1 MMLKGIKFRIYPNE
15 EQKQIIEQTFG
26 CCRLIYNKA
35 LAMRK
40 EAFENNEKI
49 GYKQTSAMLTEL
61 KAQEEFAFLKE
72 ADSVALQQ
80 ALRDLDMSFSRFFK
94 KYARYPRFRK
104 KSDNHQAYRTL
115 SKHICFVGNC
125 IKLPK
130 LGYVKVKQSMEV
142 GQIRNVTVERSPSG
156 RYFVV
161 VCTEFVPKKIENKGN
176 TITLYLG
183 TDFFYK
189 DNNGNIVNDP
199 PGLDELYK
207 KMQREQKKLSRKE
220 SGSKN
225 REKQRIKLARVHE
238 RLSDKRNDFLQK
250 LSTELIRENQTI
262 IIDDSEVRDKGVNYL
277 QSKSVSSISYC
288 KFIEMLKYKA
298 QWYGNEVIVLGEEEE
313 EKAEA

>member
-15 EQKQIIEQTFG
+15 EQKQIIEQTYG

-61 KAQEEFAFLKE
+61 KSQEEFAFLKE

-130 LGYVKVKQSMEV
+130 LGFVKVKQSMEV
-142 GQIRNVTVERSPSG
+142 EHINNVTID
-156 RYFVV
+156 
-161 VCTEFVPKKIENKGN
+161 K
-176 TITLYLG
+176 
-183 TDFFYK
+183 
-189 DNNGNIVNDP
+189 
-199 PGLDELYK
+199 
-207 KMQREQKKLSRKE
+207 
-220 SGSKN
+220 
-225 REKQRIKLARVHE
+225 
-238 RLSDKRNDFLQK
+238 KRN
-250 LSTELIRENQTI
+250 
-262 IIDDSEVRDKGVNYL
+262 
-277 QSKSVSSISYC
+277 C
-288 KFIEMLKYKA
+288 
-298 QWYGNEVIVLGEEEE
+298 
-313 EKAEA
+313 

>member
-1 MMLKGIKFRIYPNE
+1 MLKGIKFRIYPNK
-15 EQKQIIEQTFG
+15 EQQQIIEQTFG

-61 KAQEEFAFLKE
+61 KSQEEFAFLKE

-104 KSDNHQAYRTL
+104 KSDNHQSYRTL
-115 SKHICFVGNC
+115 SKNICFVGNC

-130 LGYVKVKQSMEV
+130 LGYVKVRQSMDV
-142 GQIRNVTVERSPSG
+142 GRIRNVTVERSPSG
-156 RYFVV
+156 KCFVV
-161 VCTEFVPKKIENKGN
+161 VCTEFVPEKRENKGN
-176 TITLYLG
+176 TITISFG
-183 TDFFYK
+183 EDVFYR
-189 DNNGNIVNDP
+189 DSNGNVVYDP
-199 PGLDELYK
+199 PGLDELFK

-313 EKAEA
+313 KVEA